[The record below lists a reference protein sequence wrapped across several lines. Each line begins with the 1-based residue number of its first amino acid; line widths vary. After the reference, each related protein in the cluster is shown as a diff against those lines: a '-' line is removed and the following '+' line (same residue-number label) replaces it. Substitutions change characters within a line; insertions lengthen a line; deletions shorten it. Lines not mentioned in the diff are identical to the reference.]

1 MTYFQAVEASQE
13 MPTALTPSQCA
24 AMVEGSTCVVVTQM
38 MIAHPSETSIVI
50 LKPMN
55 VLRTVAV
62 TTLVRTVRATT
73 KSVTVNTT
81 TVSTVVER
89 SAYLVRRSTL

>member
-1 MTYFQAVEASQE
+1 MQAVEACQG

-38 MIAHPSETSIVI
+38 MIAKPSETSNVM

-55 VLRTVAV
+55 VLKTLAV
-62 TTLVRTVRATT
+62 TTLVRIVRATT